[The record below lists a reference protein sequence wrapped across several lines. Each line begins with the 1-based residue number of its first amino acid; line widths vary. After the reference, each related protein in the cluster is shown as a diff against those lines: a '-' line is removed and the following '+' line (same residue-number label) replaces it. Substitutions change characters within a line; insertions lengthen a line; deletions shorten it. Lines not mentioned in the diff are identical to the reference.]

1 MLATL
6 LVRLTAEF
14 TIRSIL
20 RESRICNTHE
30 IRYPI
35 VLLFSSDLSERLN
48 LSQDEGEKWI
58 VNLIRETR
66 MGADAKIDLEKVCSF
81 SACYKVQLLNKTHRM
96 SSRSTGH
103 HYQSTNPSLKRRAV
117 WLSVRKPSV
126 PPWRSSLLPRLR
138 RLLSSLRVH
147 GDAIVDP

>member
-81 SACYKVQLLNKTHRM
+81 SACYKVRRLIKTQRM
-96 SSRSTGH
+96 SSRSIGH

-117 WLSVRKPSV
+117 WLSVLKPSV
-126 PPWRSSLLPRLR
+126 LLWRSSLLPRLR
-138 RLLSSLRVH
+138 RLLSLLRVH
-147 GDAIVDP
+147 GDVDS